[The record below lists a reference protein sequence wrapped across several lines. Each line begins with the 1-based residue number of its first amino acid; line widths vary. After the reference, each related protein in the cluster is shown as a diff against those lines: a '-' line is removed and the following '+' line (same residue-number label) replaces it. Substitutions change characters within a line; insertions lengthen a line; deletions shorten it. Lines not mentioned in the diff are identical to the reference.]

1 MYNTE
6 VFNELIVTI
15 IRGLLIPFVP
25 VVTVFLTALIKKMTE
40 DISNQLKDAEF
51 LKYTHTAE
59 NIINTA
65 VTAVYQTYID
75 HILKKRIVLTDDE
88 MQIAFNMIKEK
99 SIEILSDTVRD
110 ELSKKY
116 TDLDKW
122 LENKIV
128 CSSNPEMIKIIG
140 SENNIGVEVMLCG

>member
-15 IRGLLIPFVP
+15 IRGLLIPLVP
-25 VVTVFLTALIKKMTE
+25 VVTVFLTALIKKMIE
-40 DISNQLKDAEF
+40 DINNQLKDAEF
-51 LKYTHTAE
+51 LKYSHTAE

-128 CSSNPEMIKIIG
+128 CSSNPEMTKIIG